1 MLSSKERA
9 ALRSQAN
16 TAEVI
21 LHVGKGGV
29 TEAVVAQAA
38 EALAA
43 RELIK
48 GKVLETAGL
57 TAREACDALCEAL
70 GADAVQTIGTVFVL
84 YKKAPEQGTAK
95 AKPKQNPVWQGAQ
108 ARRRA
113 KHSERERRNEFF
125 REQAIQQAI
134 ERRIARENRD

>member
-70 GADAVQTIGTVFVL
+70 GTVFVL

-95 AKPKQNPVWQGAQ
+95 AKPKQNPVRQGAQ

>member
-16 TAEVI
+16 AADTI
-21 LHVGKGGV
+21 LHIGKGGV
-29 TEAVVAQAA
+29 TEAVIAQAG

-43 RELIK
+43 RELVK

-57 TAREACDALCEAL
+57 TAREACDALCDAL
-70 GADAVQTIGTVFVL
+70 GADPVQTIGTVFVL
-84 YKKAPEQGTAK
+84 YKKAPEQAK
-95 AKPKQNPVWQGAQ
+95 AKPRKNPVREGAQ
-108 ARRRA
+108 ARRQA
-113 KHSERERRNEFF
+113 KRSERERRNQYFH
-125 REQAIQQAI
+125 EQAIQKAI

>member
-21 LHVGKGGV
+21 LHIGKEGI
-29 TEAVVAQAA
+29 TEAVVDQAK
-38 EALAA
+38 EALLA
-43 RELIK
+43 RELVK

-57 TAREACDALCEAL
+57 TAREACDLLCEAT
-70 GADAVQTIGTVFVL
+70 GADPVQSIGMVFVM
-84 YKKAPEQGTAK
+84 YKKAPAQAK
-95 AKPKQNPVWQGAQ
+95 AKVKKNPIREGAR
-108 ARRRA
+108 ARRAA
-113 KHSERERRNEFF
+113 KKNERERRNQFF
-125 REQAIQQAI
+125 HEQAVQKAI